1 MKEKCQSIFSA
12 ENSSLG
18 RTDRCAKNNL
28 ANTIGEGEEE
38 EGSKYQYIISRGSQ
52 GFPRSFLLLSLRCF
66 KHSTRVFHSRSPPP
80 SKSSL
85 GIGFVRFYPTQRI
98 DNWWKNICE
107 CVTEVLGRVHLWPL
121 EEGKS

>member
-66 KHSTRVFHSRSPPP
+66 KHSTRVFHSRSPPLL
-80 SKSSL
+80 KALWELGSL
-85 GIGFVRFYPTQRI
+85 DFT
-98 DNWWKNICE
+98 
-107 CVTEVLGRVHLWPL
+107 PL
-121 EEGKS
+121 RE